1 MPSSRYRLGVLQLI
15 AAIAFLPLGFV
26 VISWYAAESPHENPS
41 IPAAWPA
48 GVPNHGEFYRWPLGT
63 VHDSPILF
71 ALSVA
76 LLLFCVFF
84 LITSGIRAASRTT
97 ST

>member
-1 MPSSRYRLGVLQLI
+1 MVTSRYRLAVLQLI

-26 VISWYAAESPHENPS
+26 VISWYAAVSPRENPGV
-41 IPAAWPA
+41 PANWPA
-48 GVPNHGEFYRWPLGT
+48 GVPNHGEFYRWPFGT
-63 VHDSPILF
+63 THDSPVLF

-76 LLLFCVFF
+76 LLLCCVLF
-84 LITSGIRAASRTT
+84 LIISGIRATLRAT